1 MTAPTATA
9 ATIALSAAVPYPPS
23 ALDRL
28 YARIERLPAGGWWVY
43 GLVFAAMVAYHHV
56 ALWATGS
63 RPFGSLSLDGIVGL
77 AYGPYFLAALHYV
90 IWVAGRAMAAFRPAS
105 GMSDAE
111 FARRRYELLT
121 LPAGRLWIPLALGSI
136 VALGSDLSASPA
148 ALAPYGGTRE
158 VALVVFLPASVF
170 GYGMASIAAWQTIRQ
185 LRHVGWLH
193 RDATAI
199 DLYDTGPIHAFSRL
213 TMQIGLGY
221 VFVAYFT
228 LIANATF
235 QIGNAPS
242 LAAMAAAIIVGV
254 ACFIV
259 PLWGIHG
266 RLVEKKGEL
275 VRGVNARAEALQ
287 AELYRRVDTSELA
300 AVADVTE
307 ALAGIRATREE
318 IGRLPT
324 WPWPREVLRGFV
336 SAVLLPVVV
345 FLITRYVGELR

>member
-1 MTAPTATA
+1 M
-9 ATIALSAAVPYPPS
+9 
-23 ALDRL
+23 
-28 YARIERLPAGGWWVY
+28 AG
-43 GLVFAAMVAYHHV
+43 
-56 ALWATGS
+56 
-63 RPFGSLSLDGIVGL
+63 
-77 AYGPYFLAALHYV
+77 V
-90 IWVAGRAMAAFRPAS
+90 IS
-105 GMSDAE
+105 G
-111 FARRRYELLT
+111 
-121 LPAGRLWIPLALGSI
+121 
-136 VALGSDLSASPA
+136 
-148 ALAPYGGTRE
+148 
-158 VALVVFLPASVF
+158 
-170 GYGMASIAAWQTIRQ
+170 QTIRQ
-185 LRHVGWLH
+185 LPQVGALH

-213 TMQIGLGY
+213 TVQIGLGY

-235 QIGNAPS
+235 QLGNAIS
-242 LAAMAAAIIVGV
+242 LAALAGGIIIGV

-266 RLVEKKGEL
+266 RLTDTKAEL

-287 AELYRRVDTSELA
+287 SELYRRVDTSDLA
-300 AVADVTE
+300 GVADVSD

-345 FLITRYVGELR
+345 FLITRTSERSARPPTRSRSASRPA